1 MDETRDRAEAVHA
14 AMLRS
19 TDGWRAG
26 IISNE
31 AYEAMIV
38 NGFAELPHNARRESD
53 YEEFSAA
60 GYRSLRRAEKKQRK
74 AIGGRVKSL
83 RGEE

>member
-1 MDETRDRAEAVHA
+1 
-14 AMLRS
+14 
-19 TDGWRAG
+19 
-26 IISNE
+26 
-31 AYEAMIV
+31 MIV